1 MSELSQ
7 EEIRKRR
14 LAKLAALDMS
24 GGSSSAGPGA
34 QSPTSPIGSL
44 SAATSPVTP
53 GTSSSQGREMTYPT
67 LMGQKSDSQS
77 TDSSQMEVEEQC
89 SETEAAPAAV
99 QQVVQG
105 NKSEPIPIEVDSGIE
120 NMEVEEVRESSRI
133 RTISTGSEVSEE
145 FLQSMVGR
153 ILCVSW
159 SEQSESTI
167 FLPETAAVISERLK
181 DNQPTD
187 LKDLISQ
194 CLMEV
199 MCQIASNQN
208 PLPEPEI
215 VPPQQEQQEE
225 PPQDGAVPSSS
236 TNESKPAPRLT
247 PQSHASKTLTY
258 LTDCYSRC
266 AVEERCHPKKSSVK
280 PMSTLL
286 SEIRAQCVQYTSLM
300 LQDILLEDV
309 DFTGPTGSLS
319 SPLLQPVLCQ
329 SLPRGFL
336 IELLSRVHAN
346 PEALNKVFSPLLQG
360 LCRAMQCASMVDN
373 AHRKPLEALA
383 ELVEIRCNGSSNVR
397 PICSLITNQVQFNPT
412 ILTNAGG
419 REIVKTSF
427 LGPFLSVSVFVE
439 EDPKVGERFFSGHS
453 SVDKSLFPTLQAELE
468 QSRILMHKIFH
479 DILVNSSSRE
489 PMLAYIANLLKHNEK
504 RTQMQTDDRTLA
516 GDGFMLNLL
525 TVLQMLSVKV
535 KMDKIDALYPFHP
548 SSMVDLKDETRLKF
562 TSQEA
567 QDWLDGLDNADR
579 KEPKFPTLCWF
590 LTLHCHNIA
599 LIPAMHRYQRRL
611 RSLREFQKLVDEM
624 VSTEEQ
630 WKGLPFASKNKELI
644 KRWKQQIKKLI
655 RNKACAEAGL
665 FDKNLIRRALA
676 FYTSVAEFLL
686 QVLTASPY
694 KYNPTLPLPQ
704 ETPHVFSALPE
715 WYVEDIAEFLLFV
728 LQYTPGVVVE
738 TMDDVMITWLLV
750 CICTPQAIKN
760 PYLVAKV
767 VEVLFVLHSG
777 VVPRNQSLQNRMM
790 DHPISYQ
797 HLPSYLM
804 KFYTDVETTGSSS
817 EFYEKFSIRYHI
829 SLILKS
835 MWESPAHQA
844 AIIKESKSG
853 KQFVQFI
860 NMLMN
865 DTTFLLDESL
875 ESLKRI
881 HEIQELQSEPEKWS
895 ALSPEQQQTRTRQ
908 LTADERQCRS
918 YLTLARETVDM
929 FHYLTIEIR
938 EPFMRPELVGR
949 LSAMLN
955 FNLQQLCGP
964 KCKNLKV
971 NVPEKYGWEP
981 RRLLSQL
988 VDIYLHLD
996 CEEFAAAMAADER
1009 SFKIELFEDAG
1020 SRLQRSFIKSISEVE
1035 KFLALAKRAQEISIM
1050 NMRKEVDFSDA
1061 PDEFRDPLMDTLM
1074 EDPVLLPCGQV
1085 MDRCV
1090 IIRHLLNSAT
1100 DPFSR
1105 QPLSEDMLKP
1115 ATDLKERIQAWK
1127 QEKQKN
1133 RM

>member
-1 MSELSQ
+1 
-7 EEIRKRR
+7 
-14 LAKLAALDMS
+14 
-24 GGSSSAGPGA
+24 
-34 QSPTSPIGSL
+34 
-44 SAATSPVTP
+44 
-53 GTSSSQGREMTYPT
+53 
-67 LMGQKSDSQS
+67 
-77 TDSSQMEVEEQC
+77 
-89 SETEAAPAAV
+89 
-99 QQVVQG
+99 
-105 NKSEPIPIEVDSGIE
+105 
-120 NMEVEEVRESSRI
+120 
-133 RTISTGSEVSEE
+133 
-145 FLQSMVGR
+145 
-153 ILCVSW
+153 
-159 SEQSESTI
+159 
-167 FLPETAAVISERLK
+167 
-181 DNQPTD
+181 
-187 LKDLISQ
+187 
-194 CLMEV
+194 
-199 MCQIASNQN
+199 
-208 PLPEPEI
+208 
-215 VPPQQEQQEE
+215 
-225 PPQDGAVPSSS
+225 
-236 TNESKPAPRLT
+236 
-247 PQSHASKTLTY
+247 
-258 LTDCYSRC
+258 
-266 AVEERCHPKKSSVK
+266 
-280 PMSTLL
+280 
-286 SEIRAQCVQYTSLM
+286 M

-804 KFYTDVETTGSSS
+804 KFYT
-817 EFYEKFSIRYHI
+817 
-829 SLILKS
+829 
-835 MWESPAHQA
+835 
-844 AIIKESKSG
+844 
-853 KQFVQFI
+853 
-860 NMLMN
+860 
-865 DTTFLLDESL
+865 
-875 ESLKRI
+875 
-881 HEIQELQSEPEKWS
+881 
-895 ALSPEQQQTRTRQ
+895 
-908 LTADERQCRS
+908 
-918 YLTLARETVDM
+918 ARETVDM

-1115 ATDLKERIQAWK
+1115 GKLSLFFE
-1127 QEKQKN
+1127 
-1133 RM
+1133 